1 MAAITCDLEFHD
13 VDLGLKALFTF
24 AYAKNCALE
33 HETLTEEDRQTL
45 ADLDSLEVLENF
57 KDLVLDLLNCK
68 QDFRATDKSELAQ
81 RSEQFEVMLQ
91 KLESEVR
98 GHIRVEQQLK
108 LHLEVAQARVDEMEK
123 LSEVKTAQV
132 LRESLTVKEKEL
144 EELRGKSPDLRRH
157 DRTSSHDTKK
167 VPVKASM
174 LDSKTMLRL
183 ESQCEQLK
191 SQLRDKHSEMESMR
205 KEYQLLTQEF
215 AAYKAR
221 TRSKEEG
228 KEEVLLGKR
237 IEMASPYKEKSEP
250 VYIRTVYQTYI
261 DTGKGKRHMRTS
273 SDRSWRPSSS
283 SKRTR
288 PVSSLKV

>member
-13 VDLGLKALFTF
+13 VEVGLKALFTF
-24 AYAKNCALE
+24 AYTKNCAIE
-33 HETLTEEDRQTL
+33 HETLAEEDRRTL

-68 QDFRATDKSELAQ
+68 QDFRTTDKSELAQ
-81 RSEQFEVMLQ
+81 RSEQFEAMLQ

-108 LHLEVAQARVDEMEK
+108 LHLEVAQARVDEIEK
-123 LSEVKTAQV
+123 LSEVKTVQA
-132 LRESLTVKEKEL
+132 LRETLTTKEKEL
-144 EELRGKSPDLRRH
+144 EELRGKSPDMRRH

-167 VPVKASM
+167 LPIKASM
-174 LDSKTMLRL
+174 LDSKTVFKL
-183 ESQCEQLK
+183 ESQCEHLR
-191 SQLRDKHSEMESMR
+191 SQLREKQSEVESMR
-205 KEYQLLTQEF
+205 KEYQILAQEF
-215 AAYKAR
+215 VAFK
-221 TRSKEEG
+221 TRVRGKEEG

-237 IEMASPYKEKSEP
+237 TETASPYKEKSEP

-273 SDRSWRPSSS
+273 SDRAWRPSSS

>member
-24 AYAKNCALE
+24 AYTKNCTLE
-33 HETLTEEDRQTL
+33 HETLTEEDRRTL

-108 LHLEVAQARVDEMEK
+108 LHLEVAQARVDEIEK
-123 LSEVKTAQV
+123 LSEVKTVQAM
-132 LRESLTVKEKEL
+132 RDSLTTKEKEL

-167 VPVKASM
+167 LPIKPSM
-174 LDSKTMLRL
+174 LDSKTVFKL
-183 ESQCEQLK
+183 ESQCEQLR
-191 SQLRDKHSEMESMR
+191 SQLREKHSEVESMR
-205 KEYQLLTQEF
+205 KEYQILAQEF
-215 AAYKAR
+215 VAYKGR
-221 TRSKEEG
+221 NRGKEEG
-228 KEEVLLGKR
+228 KEEGLLGKR
-237 IEMASPYKEKSEP
+237 TEAASPYKEKEP

-273 SDRSWRPSSS
+273 SDRAWRPSSS